1 MASSRDRHIDNTR
14 LEAGAQAQA
23 GEAEK
28 AGELSREITILNS
41 IAQALNRTVEMDEVL
56 RAALAQVADLLEL
69 HTGWLWLLDEETGE
83 SYLAAAQNLPRALTK
98 NPERMSGRCYCL
110 DTYRGG
116 DLAGAANVR
125 VVTCSRLKELVKDTG
140 GLRYHASIPLYA
152 PHGKKLG
159 VLNVASADWRE
170 LSADDLRLLYTV
182 GDLVSIAI
190 ERARLFAQRERL
202 GAVEERNRL
211 ARELHDTLA
220 QGISAVAL
228 QLEAADALLDAEADP
243 LRVQQAVRRALKLTR
258 TNLEEARRSVQDLR
272 AAPLEGRTLPE
283 ALRLLMEEMRRERPQ
298 KGGPKLRFQTVGEH
312 RPMPVRVE
320 SGLYRIAREALTN
333 ALRHA
338 QAHSVAL
345 RLETVPAYVRLV
357 IEDDGRGFDPSQAS
371 EGHYGLIGINERT
384 RLLGGTLHLSSCPG
398 DGTVLDVTIPL
409 DNTAG

>member
-1 MASSRDRHIDNTR
+1 MSSSTDRRADDTR
-14 LEAGAQAQA
+14 LKPTEAAQV
-23 GEAEK
+23 GETGK
-28 AGELSREITILNS
+28 VGELNREITILNS

-69 HTGWLWLLDEETGE
+69 HTGWLWLLNEETGE
-83 SYLAAAQNLPRALTK
+83 SYLAAAQNLPPALTK

-110 DTYRGG
+110 DTYRSG

-125 VVTCSRLKELVKDTG
+125 VVTCSRLKELVKDTN

-170 LSADDLRLLYTV
+170 LSPDDLRLLYTV

-228 QLEAADALLDAEADP
+228 QLEAADALLDSEADP
-243 LRVQQAVRRALKLTR
+243 SRVQQAVRRALALTR

-283 ALRLLMEEMRRERPQ
+283 ALGLLVEELRRERSP
-298 KGGPKLRFQTVGEH
+298 KGGPRLRFETRGEH
-312 RPMPVRVE
+312 RPLPVRIE

-333 ALRHA
+333 AMRHA
-338 QAHSVAL
+338 QARRIVL
-345 RLETVPAYVRLV
+345 RLVTVPTYVRLV
-357 IEDDGRGFDPSQAS
+357 VEDDGSGFDPSQAG

-398 DGTVLDVTIPL
+398 GGTELDVMIPL
-409 DNTAG
+409 DATQ